1 MAQEVS
7 RRSFLKLAAATG
19 AAVAVPGCK
28 PAARHLV
35 PYVVPDENVTPGL
48 PSFYATTCAEC
59 PAGCGV
65 VARVREG
72 RVTKLEGNPIDPIG
86 AGALCAR
93 GQAALQELYNPDRLP
108 APRRRETDG
117 RGTPLNWRNALREF
131 NAQLKAAA
139 AAGKDRVLF
148 IGQPQGPTLRKI
160 TEAWLKTYNSQRF
173 VAFEAI
179 NYQALTEAAQRCF
192 NRQDRPVY
200 QLDRAEVI
208 VSFGADFLETYL
220 SPVEYTRQFAAFRAP
235 RKAGEQTTMGL
246 ALYVGPRMNLTAAN
260 SDQWFACRAGN
271 EGAVALAVLRAVV
284 DSGALHPQS
293 GLDANALRQFTAGYE
308 PEAVARRSGVPVSVI
323 QAIAQRF
330 TKARSAVALAA
341 ADDLAG
347 QMGAMLL
354 NTATGNLGNTMRF
367 IDAPNLTWASSR
379 GEIADAVKAM
389 HDGAVDVLVV
399 AAVNPVFT
407 LPPELSTAQAMRR
420 VKLVV
425 WAGWVPDETAEFAHL
440 LLPIDHPLESWDDA
454 SPLPGVARLRQP
466 VTRRVFDSRA
476 LGDLMLDSIAQAG
489 VNPPPVA
496 WKDTQEALK
505 ATWHEIQTQ
514 VAPNTSFDDFWAKA
528 LSEGG
533 VFTELKTAS
542 LTISPNALGEAPK
555 PDAPGGESLALASF
569 PHIFLY
575 DGRGAD
581 KPWLQEVP
589 EPVAQIVWDNWAE
602 IHPDTAKRLNVE
614 EGQVVEIVS
623 RHGRLTVA
631 AHLSPRLHPEAIA
644 IPIGQGHLAYGRY
657 ASGRGANPWQV
668 LPADRL
674 VTAVEVRATEKRVKL
689 VSPLAPPGMLEQQL
703 VKSLSL
709 DELRRGVVPQEEEPY
724 PEPWEMYDPYTYPKH
739 EWGMTIDLNA
749 CTGCSACVAACY
761 AENNVPVVGKELIAQ
776 GRIMSWIRI
785 ERYWPQTPQAPLML
799 KMPMLCQ
806 QCAHAPCE
814 PVCPVFASYRTEEGL
829 NGQVYNR
836 CVGTRYC
843 SNNCPYKVRRFNW
856 YKPEWPHPLQLQL
869 NPDVSIRGAGVMEKC
884 TFCIQRI
891 RFAEMQALTGQQPL
905 VDGTVVPACAQAC
918 PAQAITFGDMKDANS
933 AMMKRRKLNELRNY
947 RPLNDDL
954 NTQPGIVYLRGIYR
968 EHGEV

>member
-308 PEAVARRSGVPVSVI
+308 PEAVAKRSGVPVSVI
-323 QAIAQRF
+323 QAIAQRV

-542 LTISPNALGEAPK
+542 LTPRGENHSHWRAFRISFFTTDAAPTSPGYRKCRSRWRRSCGTTGLKSILTPPSGSTSRKVRWSRLSLGTDGSRSPRICRRGFIQK
-555 PDAPGGESLALASF
+555 PSPF
-569 PHIFLY
+569 PLDRAI
-575 DGRGAD
+575 
-581 KPWLQEVP
+581 W
-589 EPVAQIVWDNWAE
+589 
-602 IHPDTAKRLNVE
+602 
-614 EGQVVEIVS
+614 
-623 RHGRLTVA
+623 LTVA
-631 AHLSPRLHPEAIA
+631 MLRAGAQIHGRCCRRTGWSPRS
-644 IPIGQGHLAYGRY
+644 RC
-657 ASGRGANPWQV
+657 
-668 LPADRL
+668 
-674 VTAVEVRATEKRVKL
+674 
-689 VSPLAPPGMLEQQL
+689 APPRSALSWSVRWLHQACSNS
-703 VKSLSL
+703 SLSS
-709 DELRRGVVPQEEEPY
+709 R
-724 PEPWEMYDPYTYPKH
+724 
-739 EWGMTIDLNA
+739 
-749 CTGCSACVAACY
+749 SAS
-761 AENNVPVVGKELIAQ
+761 
-776 GRIMSWIRI
+776 MSCG
-785 ERYWPQTPQAPLML
+785 A
-799 KMPMLCQ
+799 
-806 QCAHAPCE
+806 
-814 PVCPVFASYRTEEGL
+814 
-829 NGQVYNR
+829 
-836 CVGTRYC
+836 
-843 SNNCPYKVRRFNW
+843 
-856 YKPEWPHPLQLQL
+856 
-869 NPDVSIRGAGVMEKC
+869 VS
-884 TFCIQRI
+884 F
-891 RFAEMQALTGQQPL
+891 P
-905 VDGTVVPACAQAC
+905 
-918 PAQAITFGDMKDANS
+918 
-933 AMMKRRKLNELRNY
+933 RRKSPTPN
-947 RPLNDDL
+947 
-954 NTQPGIVYLRGIYR
+954 PGRCTILILTLSMN
-968 EHGEV
+968 GE

>member
-7 RRSFLKLAAATG
+7 RRSFLKLAAAAG
-19 AAVAVPGCK
+19 AAATVPGCH

-59 PAGCGV
+59 PAGCAV

-108 APRRRETDG
+108 APRRREADG
-117 RGTPLNWRNALREF
+117 RSTPLSWQTALGEF
-131 NAQLKAAA
+131 NAQMKAAA
-139 AAGKDRVLF
+139 AAGKDRVLY

-160 TEAWLKTYNSQRF
+160 TEAWLRAYNSQRLI
-173 VAFEAI
+173 AFEAI
-179 NYQALTEAAQRCF
+179 NYQALTDAAQRCF

-200 QLDRAEVI
+200 QLDAAEVI

-235 RKAGEQTTMGL
+235 RATGAQTAMGL

-260 SDQWFACRAGN
+260 SDEWIAARPGT
-271 EGAVALAVLRAVV
+271 EGAVAMAVLRAVV
-284 DSGALHPQS
+284 DAGALGSSS
-293 GLDANALRQFTAGYE
+293 GLDATALRQFTTGYE
-308 PEAVARRSGVPVSVI
+308 PEAIAKHSGVPAAAI
-323 QAIAQRF
+323 RRIAQRLGQ
-330 TKARSAVALAA
+330 ARGAVALAA
-341 ADDLAG
+341 ADDLTG
-347 QMGAMLL
+347 QVAAMLL
-354 NTATGNLGNTMRF
+354 NAVTGNLGGTMKF
-367 IDAPNLTWASSR
+367 IDAPDLTRASSR
-379 GEIADAVKAM
+379 GEVAAAIKAM

-399 AAVNPVFT
+399 AGVNPVFA
-407 LPPELSTAQAMRR
+407 LPPELATVQAMRR

-440 LLPIDHPLESWDDA
+440 MLPIDHPLESWDDVA
-454 SPLPGVARLRQP
+454 PRPGVARLRQP
-466 VTRRVFDSRA
+466 VTRRVFDSLA
-476 LGDLMLDSIAQAG
+476 LGDLLLESVALAG
-489 VNPPPVA
+489 ASPPPVA

-505 ATWHEIQTQ
+505 ATWREIQTR
-514 VAPNTSFDDFWAKA
+514 VAPSTSFDEFWTKA

-533 VFTELKTAS
+533 IFAEPKTAS
-542 LTISPNALGEAPK
+542 VTISPNALGEAPK
-555 PDAPGGESLALASF
+555 LDAPAEESLALASF

-614 EGQVVEIVS
+614 EGQVVEIAS
-623 RHGRLTVA
+623 RHGRLAVA
-631 AHLSPRLHPEAIA
+631 AHLSPRLHPQAIA

-668 LPADRL
+668 LPAGRL
-674 VTAVEVRATEKRVKL
+674 VAAVEVRPTERRVKL
-689 VSPLAPPGMLEQQL
+689 VSPLASPSMLEQPV

-709 DELRRGVVPQEEEPY
+709 DELRRGVVPQETEPY
-724 PEPWEMYDPYTYPKH
+724 PEPYEMYDPYTYPKH

-761 AENNVPVVGKELIAQ
+761 AENNVPVVGKELVAE

-785 ERYWPQTPQAPLML
+785 ERYWPETPEAPLMM

-806 QCAHAPCE
+806 QCGHAPCE
-814 PVCPVFASYRTEEGL
+814 PVCPVFAAYRTDEGL

-856 YKPEWPHPLQLQL
+856 YKPEWPHPMQLQL
-869 NPDVSIRGAGVMEKC
+869 NPDVSVRGAGVMEKC

-905 VDGTVVPACAQAC
+905 VDGTIVPACAQAC
-918 PAQAITFGDMKDANS
+918 PARAITFGDMKQATS
-933 AMMKRRKLNELRNY
+933 AMMSRRKLHALRNY
-947 RPLNDDL
+947 RALDEDL